1 MPRQIVR
8 GLCHETQ
15 SLTRTGEQSPQCLVL
30 AVLAAGS
37 ISLSIPRSTKVCEGV
52 EDASVGRESEINTN
66 LLSNKRNENK
76 IKPARTG
83 VSQLDWNPTFP
94 SPGPGSLSCFLT
106 SQRLSLLMCEAGW
119 ESSGRVGWRTEKEF
133 TQVAPEKKTSLFGHL
148 EGATDQPAIK

>member
-1 MPRQIVR
+1 MR

-30 AVLAAGS
+30 AVLAEGS
-37 ISLSIPRSTKVCEGV
+37 IALSIPRSTKVCEGV

-83 VSQLDWNPTFP
+83 VSQLD
-94 SPGPGSLSCFLT
+94 
-106 SQRLSLLMCEAGW
+106 
-119 ESSGRVGWRTEKEF
+119 
-133 TQVAPEKKTSLFGHL
+133 
-148 EGATDQPAIK
+148 